1 MGNSAAPK
9 SGVFIAD
16 KPQGVTSHDV
26 VAAFRAALHMKRVGH
41 AGTLDPMATGVL
53 IVGFGHATRLLNY
66 ISGHDKSYRATI
78 RLGIGTTTDDAE
90 GEYREYDGARTYGEA
105 ARETSS
111 PLAVSDLTLTRLDD
125 LVQRHLTGEIE
136 QVPSSYSAV
145 KVHGVKAY
153 DLARAGQPVELK
165 ARTVVISSFVL
176 SNRRSS
182 QLVLQDGSHRDVVDV
197 DAEVS
202 CSSGTYIRALARDLG
217 AMLGVGG
224 HLTSLRRTRIGAFDL
239 ADPRICQSA
248 RSLTCGEKTFTN
260 RQGETVT
267 KHRAMF
273 PSTENLWDDA
283 FDEVEAARL
292 SMPCVE
298 ISEEQAQDCRYG
310 RSIAVGVESATA
322 AIETLDDGS
331 QRLCAI
337 LESEKTG
344 QSHPVAVFPLED

>member
-1 MGNSAAPK
+1 MENSAAPK

-78 RLGIGTTTDDAE
+78 RLGMATTTDDAE
-90 GEYREYDGARTYGEA
+90 GEYREYDDARTDGEA

-111 PLAVSDLTLTRLDD
+111 PLTVSDLTLTRLDD
-125 LVQRHLTGEIE
+125 LVQRHFTGEIE

-176 SNRRSS
+176 SNLRSS

-217 AMLGVGG
+217 AMLGAGG

-248 RSLTCGEKTFTN
+248 RPLTCGEKTFTN

-310 RSIAVGVESATA
+310 RSIAVGVESTTA

-337 LESEKTG
+337 LKSEKTG
-344 QSHPVAVFPLED
+344 QSHPVTVFPLED